1 MRFEEKDIYEAQVAR
16 PFDMLYI
23 EKVLRLMGILEIFF
37 HNDELA
43 DKYVLKGG
51 TALNL
56 FYFQMPRLSVD
67 IDLNYLGLER
77 ETMLADRMRH
87 EKLLSVLL
95 KDNGYVLK
103 RIPTEHAGGKWRLGY
118 TSFTG
123 TQQNIE
129 MDINYMQRI
138 ALMPVQ
144 VKDSFP
150 LGMQFV
156 SAVRVLD
163 LHELAAGKLCALL
176 SRCKPRDL
184 FDVAE
189 LLTEVGFNRKQLRLC
204 FTVYAAFN
212 KLDFSTINGLEE
224 LKFSTGQFR
233 QELMATLSS
242 NVRKNNPQEYLE
254 QLLDRCHNGLSLI
267 LPFSTNEQKFL
278 TYVNKHGQIRPALLT
293 DNADLHRMIFN
304 HPMLQWKVLKVRTR
318 YGMV

>member
-1 MRFEEKDIYEAQVAR
+1 MRFEEKDIYEAQAAR
-16 PFDMLYI
+16 PFDPLYI

-56 FYFQMPRLSVD
+56 FYFQLPRLSVD
-67 IDLNYLGLER
+67 IDLNYLGLGR
-77 ETMLADRMRH
+77 ETMLADRKRH

-95 KDNGYVLK
+95 KDSGYVLK

-123 TQQNIE
+123 IQQNIE
-129 MDINYMQRI
+129 LDINYVQRI

-150 LGMQFV
+150 LGMQSV
-156 SAVRVLD
+156 SGVRVLD
-163 LHELAAGKLCALL
+163 LHELTAGKLCALL
-176 SRCKPRDL
+176 ARCKPRDL
-184 FDVAE
+184 FDVAK
-189 LLTEVGFNRKQLRLC
+189 LLTEASFNRKQLRLC

-224 LKFSTGQFR
+224 LKFTTGQFK

-242 NVRKNNPQEYLE
+242 NVRENNPQEYLE
-254 QLLDRCHNGLSLI
+254 QLLVQCHNGLSLI

-278 TYVNKHGQIRPALLT
+278 TYVNKAGQIKPTLLT
-293 DNADLHRMIFN
+293 DNADWHKMICL
-304 HPMLQWKVLKVRTR
+304 HPMLQWKILKVRKH
-318 YGMV
+318 YGIV